1 MIAPFNY
8 AASMNR
14 NALIGCGGLFLAAV
28 ILVGVLILET
38 PKFLDQGKSLLN
50 KIIADEARIAALEA
64 DWQPPSAAVD
74 GQWFPVQVAGS
85 RLERSGPTAGIP
97 ELDIDRAGQHGSYRS
112 SLGNVEVDI
121 IPANDLEKATL
132 LKRAED
138 ALSRRRDRVA
148 TTDAGGV
155 QVSVNRGSSRVST
168 TRGNRTHVRIGA
180 DDHTRFWWVK
190 GTLFIFRARGAT
202 DSESFPEEY
211 LRALSPRSAAKIEK
225 E

>member
-1 MIAPFNY
+1 
-8 AASMNR
+8 MNR

-38 PKFLDQGKSLLN
+38 PKFLDQGKSLLS

-85 RLERSGPTAGIP
+85 RLERSGPAAGIP

-138 ALSRRRDRVA
+138 ALGRRRNPEA

-155 QVSVNRGSSRVST
+155 QVSVNRGSSRVTT
-168 TRGNRTHVRIGA
+168 TRGNRTHVRMGA

-190 GTLFIFRARGAT
+190 GTLFIFRARGAA
-202 DSESFPEEY
+202 DSETFPEEY
-211 LRALSPRSAAKIEK
+211 LRALSPLSEAKIEK